1 MKQTIQDTS
10 DEVLIAAAL
19 DGSLTAWN
27 ALVRRHERQ
36 VYNFSL
42 RFTGNPDDARD
53 LMQEVFLGLYR
64 NLENFRGQSQLTT
77 WLFRIGHNKAVDMAR
92 RRQAGPVVTALDDEV
107 HAEVPQADD
116 EAELPD
122 RHLQEQQSNARIQR
136 VLQQLPVEQRLVV
149 ELKIF
154 QELTF
159 DDIAEIES
167 ISANTAKTRF
177 YAALKKLKSL
187 LESTP

>member
-64 NLENFRGQSQLTT
+64 NLESFRGQSQLTT

-92 RRQAGPVVTALDDEV
+92 RRQAGPLTTALDDEV
-107 HAEVPQADD
+107 HAEVAQADD
-116 EAELPD
+116 AELPD
-122 RHLQEQQSNARIQR
+122 RHLQEQQSNAHIQR
-136 VLQQLPVEQRLVV
+136 VLQRLPVEQRLVV

>member
-53 LMQEVFLGLYR
+53 LMQEVFLGLS
-64 NLENFRGQSQLTT
+64 QSGELSRPVATDY
-77 WLFRIGHNKAVDMAR
+77 LAVPHR
-92 RRQAGPVVTALDDEV
+92 
-107 HAEVPQADD
+107 PQ
-116 EAELPD
+116 
-122 RHLQEQQSNARIQR
+122 QGS
-136 VLQQLPVEQRLVV
+136 
-149 ELKIF
+149 
-154 QELTF
+154 
-159 DDIAEIES
+159 
-167 ISANTAKTRF
+167 
-177 YAALKKLKSL
+177 
-187 LESTP
+187 